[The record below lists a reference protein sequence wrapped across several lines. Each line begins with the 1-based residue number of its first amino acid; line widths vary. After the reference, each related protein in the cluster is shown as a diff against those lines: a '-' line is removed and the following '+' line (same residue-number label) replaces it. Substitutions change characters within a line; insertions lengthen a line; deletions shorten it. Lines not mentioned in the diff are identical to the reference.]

1 MTKAI
6 SVASVLL
13 VSASAFAA
21 GPVLAQQTRD
31 DQRKGANVEGLYI
44 GGGIG
49 DFSSSIDDIDQLDQI
64 DDAGIDFTDGDN
76 AMKLFA
82 GWNFNRYFAV
92 QGDYV
97 DFGDQAGAVSPSV
110 GGTSNVKGF
119 APSIVGTIPLGPVEL
134 FGRVGMMFYNL
145 DVNLNGGG
153 QVIDDSANDLVWS
166 AGVGI
171 DIKDRLN
178 LRLEYE
184 QIDIPQFDE
193 ANAVWLNAAWKF

>member
-1 MTKAI
+1 MNKAMT
-6 SVASVLL
+6 VASALL
-13 VSASAFAA
+13 VLMA
-21 GPVLAQQTRD
+21 GPALAQQTRD
-31 DQRKGANVEGLYI
+31 DQRAGKNLEGFYL

-49 DFSSSIDDIDQLDQI
+49 DFSSSIDEVSNFDELN
-64 DDAGIDFTDGDN
+64 DAGIDFTDGDN

-82 GWNFNRYFAV
+82 GWNFNRFFAV

-97 DFGDQAGAVSPSV
+97 DFGDQSGAVSPSV

-119 APSIVGTIPLGPVEL
+119 APSIVGTLPIGPVEL
-134 FGRVGMMFYNL
+134 FGRVGVMFYNL
-145 DVNLNGGG
+145 DVNLNGG
-153 QVIDDSANDLVWS
+153 QVIDDSANDMVWS

-171 DIKDRLN
+171 DIADRLN

-184 QIDIPQFDE
+184 SIDIPQFDE

>member
-1 MTKAI
+1 MNKAVT
-6 SVASVLL
+6 VASALL
-13 VSASAFAA
+13 VLMA
-21 GPVLAQQTRD
+21 GPAFAQQTRD
-31 DQRKGANVEGLYI
+31 DQRTGKNVEGLYI

-49 DFSSSIDDIDQLDQI
+49 DFSSSIDEVNNLDQI

-76 AMKLFA
+76 ATKLFA

-97 DFGDQAGAVSPSV
+97 DFGDQSGAVSPSV
-110 GGTSNVKGF
+110 SGTSNVKGF
-119 APSIVGTIPLGPVEL
+119 APSLVGTLPIGPVEL
-134 FGRVGMMFYNL
+134 FGRVGMMFYNV
-145 DVNLNGGG
+145 DVNLNGG
-153 QVIDDSANDLVWS
+153 QLIDDSANDMVWS

-171 DIKDRLN
+171 DIADRLN

-184 QIDIPQFDE
+184 QIDIPRFDQ

>member
-1 MTKAI
+1 MTKALT
-6 SVASVLL
+6 VASVLL
-13 VSASAFAA
+13 AFMA
-21 GPVLAQQTRD
+21 GPALSQQTRD
-31 DQRKGANVEGLYI
+31 DQRKGSNVEGLYI

-49 DFSSSIDDIDQLDQI
+49 DFSSSIDEVNRLDQI

-76 AMKLFA
+76 ATKLFA

-97 DFGDQAGAVSPSV
+97 DFGDQSGAVSPSV
-110 GGTSNVKGF
+110 SGTSNVKGF
-119 APSIVGTIPLGPVEL
+119 APSIVGTLPIGPVEL
-134 FGRVGMMFYNL
+134 FGRIGMMFYNL
-145 DVNLNGGG
+145 DVNLNGG
-153 QVIDDSANDLVWS
+153 QLIDDSAEDMVWS
-166 AGVGI
+166 AGIGI

-184 QIDIPQFDE
+184 QIDIPQFDQ

>member
-6 SVASVLL
+6 TVASVLL
-13 VSASAFAA
+13 AFMA
-21 GPVLAQQTRD
+21 GPALAQRD
-31 DQRKGANVEGLYI
+31 DDRAGRNFQGLYL

-49 DFSSSIDDIDQLDQI
+49 DFSSSIDEVNRLDQI

-76 AMKLFA
+76 ATKLFA

-97 DFGDQAGAVSPSV
+97 DFGDQSGAVSPSV
-110 GGTSNVKGF
+110 SGTSNVKGF
-119 APSIVGTIPLGPVEL
+119 APSIVGTLPIGPVEL
-134 FGRVGMMFYNL
+134 FGRIGMMFYNV
-145 DVNLNGGG
+145 DVNLNGG
-153 QVIDDSANDLVWS
+153 QLIDDSANDMVWS

-171 DIKDRLN
+171 DIADRLN

-184 QIDIPQFDE
+184 QIDIPRFDQ

>member
-1 MTKAI
+1 MTKALT
-6 SVASVLL
+6 VASVLL
-13 VSASAFAA
+13 AFIA
-21 GPVLAQQTRD
+21 GPALSQQTRD
-31 DQRKGANVEGLYI
+31 DQRQGSNVEGLYI

-49 DFSSSIDDIDQLDQI
+49 DFSSSIDEVNQLDQI

-76 AMKLFA
+76 ATKLFA

-97 DFGDQAGAVSPSV
+97 DFGDQSGAVSPSV
-110 GGTSNVKGF
+110 SGTSRVKGF
-119 APSIVGTIPLGPVEL
+119 APSIVGTLPVGPVEL
-134 FGRVGMMFYNL
+134 FGRIGMMFYNV
-145 DVNLNGGG
+145 DVNLNGG
-153 QVIDDSANDLVWS
+153 QLIDDSANDMVWS

-184 QIDIPQFDE
+184 QIDIPRFDQ

>member
-1 MTKAI
+1 MNKAVT
-6 SVASVLL
+6 VASALL
-13 VSASAFAA
+13 VLMA
-21 GPVLAQQTRD
+21 GPAFAQQTRD
-31 DQRKGANVEGLYI
+31 DQRTGKNVEGLYI

-49 DFSSSIDDIDQLDQI
+49 DFSSSIDEVNNLDQI

-76 AMKLFA
+76 ATKLFA

-97 DFGDQAGAVSPSV
+97 DFGDQSGAVSPSV
-110 GGTSNVKGF
+110 SGTSNVKGF
-119 APSIVGTIPLGPVEL
+119 APSIVGTLPIGPVEL
-134 FGRVGMMFYNL
+134 FGRVGMMFYNV
-145 DVNLNGGG
+145 DVNLNGG
-153 QVIDDSANDLVWS
+153 QLIDDSANDMVWS

-171 DIKDRLN
+171 DIADRLN

-184 QIDIPQFDE
+184 QIDIPRFDQ

>member
-49 DFSSSIDDIDQLDQI
+49 DFSSS
-64 DDAGIDFTDGDN
+64 IDFTDGDN

>member
-1 MTKAI
+1 MKKAT
-6 SVASVLL
+6 VASALL
-13 VSASAFAA
+13 VLMA
-21 GPVLAQQTRD
+21 GPALAQQTQD
-31 DQRKGANVEGLYI
+31 DQRTGKNVEGLYI

-49 DFSSSIDDIDQLDQI
+49 DFSSSIDEVNNLDQI

-76 AMKLFA
+76 ATKLFA

-97 DFGDQAGAVSPSV
+97 DFGDQSGAVSPSV
-110 GGTSNVKGF
+110 SGTSNVKGF
-119 APSIVGTIPLGPVEL
+119 APSIVGTLPIGPVEL
-134 FGRVGMMFYNL
+134 FGRVGMMFYNV
-145 DVNLNGGG
+145 DVNLNGG
-153 QVIDDSANDLVWS
+153 QLIDDSANDMVWS

-171 DIKDRLN
+171 DIADRLN

-184 QIDIPQFDE
+184 QIDIPRFDQ

>member
-1 MTKAI
+1 MNKAMT
-6 SVASVLL
+6 VASVILAL
-13 VSASAFAA
+13 TA
-21 GPVLAQQTRD
+21 GPALAQRTRD
-31 DQRKGANVEGLYI
+31 DDRAGRNLEGLYL

-49 DFSSSIDDIDQLDQI
+49 DFSSSIDEVNQLDQI

-76 AMKLFA
+76 ATKLFA

-97 DFGDQAGAVSPSV
+97 DFGDQSGAVSPSV
-110 GGTSNVKGF
+110 SGTSRVKGF
-119 APSIVGTIPLGPVEL
+119 APSIVGTLPIGPVEL
-134 FGRVGMMFYNL
+134 FGRIGMMFYNV
-145 DVNLNGGG
+145 DVNLNGG
-153 QVIDDSANDLVWS
+153 QLIDDSANDMVWS

-184 QIDIPQFDE
+184 QIDIPRFDQ

>member
-1 MTKAI
+1 MNKAI
-6 SVASVLL
+6 TVAGALL
-13 VSASAFAA
+13 VVMAAPAF
-21 GPVLAQQTRD
+21 GQQTRD
-31 DQRKGANVEGLYI
+31 DQRTGKNVEGLYI

-49 DFSSSIDDIDQLDQI
+49 DFSSSIDEINSLDQI

-97 DFGDQAGAVSPSV
+97 DFGDQSGAVAPSV
-110 GGTSNVKGF
+110 NGTSNVKGF
-119 APSIVGTIPLGPVEL
+119 APSIVGTLPIGPVEL

-145 DVNLNGGG
+145 DVNLNGG
-153 QVIDDSANDLVWS
+153 QLIDDSAEDLVWS

-171 DIKDRLN
+171 DIADRLN